1 MTKIGRNEPCA
12 CGSGLKYKKC
22 CLHTKKQDS
31 LVPQTTSGNGKVT
44 VRQAIDEIA
53 QEALNKL
60 EKIKVL
66 GVFVLFSTNT
76 GDAWLLEVTDKDAI
90 RIANKGKM
98 CALELDENPET
109 IMINWSHKF
118 SIANKKFV
126 TTAYRNKRKS
136 EYENYPVAKINSAIK
151 KVKEKLS
158 PEILKELHVTNE
170 SDK

>member
-22 CLHTKKQDS
+22 CLHTKKQDPI
-31 LVPQTTSGNGKVT
+31 VPQTTSGNGKVT
-44 VRQAIDEIA
+44 VRQAIDDIA
-53 QEALNKL
+53 RDALNKL

-90 RIANKGKM
+90 RLADKGKF
-98 CALELDENPET
+98 CTIELDENPET

-118 SIANKKFV
+118 SSTNKKFI
-126 TTAYRNKRKS
+126 TTAYRNKRKA
-136 EYENYPVAKINSAIK
+136 EYENYPVAKINNAIK

-158 PEILKELHVTNE
+158 PEILKELHVATE
-170 SDK
+170 LDK